1 MFVNGCFWA
10 LGMEDSINAD
20 LKIDFVG
27 PFRPNTFGFGAHA
40 KGIKPEM
47 YAGFES
53 PIPANNNTK

>member
-1 MFVNGCFWA
+1 MA
-10 LGMEDSINAD
+10 DSIKPD
-20 LKIDFVG
+20 LKLDFVG
-27 PFRPNTFGFGAHA
+27 PFEPNTFGGGVYA